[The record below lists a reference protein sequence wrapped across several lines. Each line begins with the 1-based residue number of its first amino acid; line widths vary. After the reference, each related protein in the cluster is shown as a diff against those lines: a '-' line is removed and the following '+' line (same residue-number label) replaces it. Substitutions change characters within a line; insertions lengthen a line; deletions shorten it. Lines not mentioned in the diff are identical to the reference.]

1 MPDVRNSDAEQPQA
15 AVDGVVLAAGR
26 SRRMGTAKPMLGVDD
41 STFIARVVASLLE
54 GGCREVVAVIRG
66 DAGEVGSAAARAGAR
81 VVVNT
86 TPDSEQ
92 IDSLR
97 LALRN
102 LMPGAE
108 AAVVLPVDHPLV
120 MAGTVSAVIDAFT
133 RARPPIARA
142 AHAGMPGHPTLF
154 SATLFEELLHGELA
168 EGARTTIARHR
179 SETLD
184 VPVDDPGVTA
194 DIDTP
199 EDFRRHMG
207 GPSS

>member
-1 MPDVRNSDAEQPQA
+1 
-15 AVDGVVLAAGR
+15 
-26 SRRMGTAKPMLGVDD
+26 MGAAKPMLGVDD

-54 GGCREVVAVIRG
+54 GGCREVVAVIRA
-66 DAGEVGSAAARAGAR
+66 DAGEVGGAAARAGAR

-120 MAGTVSAVIDAFT
+120 MAGTVSTVIDAFT

-142 AHAGMPGHPTLF
+142 AHAGTPGHPTLF

-168 EGARTTIARHR
+168 EGARTTIARHG

-199 EDFRRHMG
+199 EDFRRHTG
-207 GPSS
+207 GAPS